1 MWVVSKNLGGSVFNE
16 GFGLHLIKVPHFIKS
31 IELKAVRFP
40 INELLHEDLIDVLQF

>member
-16 GFGLHLIKVPHFIKS
+16 SFGLHPHFIKS